1 VSVLPARQHQSGGRS
16 WKAIC
21 ACACILVAG
30 YADAATQQ
38 AKVPDTIAQRV
49 VACTTCHGKEGR
61 ATNEGYFPRIAGK
74 PAGYLYNQL
83 VNFRDGRRDY
93 PLMTYLVE
101 HLTDSYLSEIGLYFA
116 GLDLPYPPPQP
127 ASVPQQA
134 LRSGEALVRNGDS
147 SRNIPSCVRCH
158 GVALTGVNPSIPG
171 LLGLPRDYL
180 VAQLGRWKTGERRAR
195 APDCMAKVAAELTPE
210 EIAAVT
216 AWLAAEPVPSNSKP
230 VESLP
235 GLLPMPCGGVPK

>member
-1 VSVLPARQHQSGGRS
+1 
-16 WKAIC
+16 
-21 ACACILVAG
+21 VAG

-101 HLTDSYLSEIGLYFA
+101 HLTDSYLA
-116 GLDLPYPPPQP
+116 
-127 ASVPQQA
+127 
-134 LRSGEALVRNGDS
+134 RSGSTLQDSTCRTRRRNLRAF
-147 SRNIPSCVRCH
+147 RN
-158 GVALTGVNPSIPG
+158 
-171 LLGLPRDYL
+171 
-180 VAQLGRWKTGERRAR
+180 RR
-195 APDCMAKVAAELTPE
+195 
-210 EIAAVT
+210 
-216 AWLAAEPVPSNSKP
+216 
-230 VESLP
+230 
-235 GLLPMPCGGVPK
+235 